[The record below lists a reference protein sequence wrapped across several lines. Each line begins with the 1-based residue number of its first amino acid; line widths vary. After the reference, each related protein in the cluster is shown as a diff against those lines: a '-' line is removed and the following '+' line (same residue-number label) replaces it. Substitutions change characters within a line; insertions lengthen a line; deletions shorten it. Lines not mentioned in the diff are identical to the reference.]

1 LALGGRLI
9 IASECAEGLGSQDF
23 VEAQRQLIE
32 RGPDRFLQ
40 SILLKSHAAI
50 DEWGT
55 QMQLRAMA
63 KGTIQLY
70 STGLNKELRTHTG
83 VEPIDSIA
91 SAVLASAAMN
101 GDKAVVVIPEGP
113 YVVPFYRPGTTT
125 VAMG

>member
-1 LALGGRLI
+1 
-9 IASECAEGLGSQDF
+9 
-23 VEAQRQLIE
+23 
-32 RGPDRFLQ
+32 
-40 SILLKSHAAI
+40 
-50 DEWGT
+50 
-55 QMQLRAMA
+55 MQLRAMA

-70 STGLNKELRTHTG
+70 STGLNKEQRTLTG